1 MVIIVVN
8 INYTTVSSN
17 IELISTVARINLST

>member
-17 IELISTVARINLST
+17 IKLISTFVRINLST

>member
-8 INYTTVSSN
+8 INYSTVSSN
-17 IELISTVARINLST
+17 IKLISNFARINLST